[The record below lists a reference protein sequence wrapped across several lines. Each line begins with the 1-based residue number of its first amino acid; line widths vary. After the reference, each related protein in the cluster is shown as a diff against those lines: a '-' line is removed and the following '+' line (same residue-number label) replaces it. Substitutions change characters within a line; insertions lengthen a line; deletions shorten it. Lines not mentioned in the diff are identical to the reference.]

1 MLRAILHYPN
11 PELKKISEKV
21 SQFDEELKKLSHDM
35 KETMYAAPGIG
46 LAAPQIGV
54 PLRVILVDLTAGG
67 KDGQLYVAVNP
78 EILEK
83 HGEQYGEEGCLSVP
97 DIYESVSCPQR
108 IVLRAQNL
116 EGEFWELEAEDLLA
130 RCFCHEIDHLN
141 GILFI
146 DRLSPLKRSLAK
158 RKLKRRMSSA
168 M

>member
-1 MLRAILHYPN
+1 MLRAILHYPD
-11 PELKKISEKV
+11 PELKKISREV
-21 SQFDEELKKLSHDM
+21 TQFDNELKKLAQDM

-54 PLRVILVDLTAGG
+54 HLRIIVVDLAAGG
-67 KDGQLYVAVNP
+67 KDGHLYVAVNP

-83 HGEQYGEEGCLSVP
+83 QGEQYGEEGCLSVP
-97 DIYESVSCPQR
+97 DVYESVSCPKR
-108 IVLRAQNL
+108 IVLRAQDLDGNY
-116 EGEFWELEAEDLLA
+116 WEMEAEDLLA

-158 RKLKRRMSSA
+158 RKLKRRMASA